1 LSYARGRRAE
11 RTTDTRSVPSLTLI
25 SVRLARHPGTRL
37 GPAHGTS
44 TIWPKDPPAVVA
56 TLLAVSVA
64 VAISITVPFCCGPAG
79 ANAENIGPLPVRR
92 HDDFAPAPVPP

>member
-11 RTTDTRSVPSLTLI
+11 RATDTRSVPSLTLI

-37 GPAHGTS
+37 GPAHGTG
-44 TIWPKDPPAVVA
+44 TIWPKDAPAIVA

-64 VAISITVPFCCGPAG
+64 VAISITVPFCCG
-79 ANAENIGPLPVRR
+79 RR
-92 HDDFAPAPVPP
+92 PDREPGELLCCRHPTSARY